1 MVTVW
6 VWNILMYTNQSC
18 ILGTKAIFQTFSSPM
33 MTLKEFKR
41 CTQVSL
47 LVFCY
52 DMSYVMTRQGGVG
65 TTSVTARRT
74 PFEVRFFSS
83 NLQYIALAS
92 FVKHMREKD
101 ENQTQNS
108 LSLKTSAHGVH

>member
-1 MVTVW
+1 
-6 VWNILMYTNQSC
+6 
-18 ILGTKAIFQTFSSPM
+18 
-33 MTLKEFKR
+33 
-41 CTQVSL
+41 
-47 LVFCY
+47 
-52 DMSYVMTRQGGVG
+52 MTRQGGVG

-92 FVKHMREKD
+92 FAKHMREKD

-108 LSLKTSAHGVH
+108 LSKRLLMVFTKQSLFLHLLMPFTATTVTTIFYYTEMAKLKRVIIKQELTNMTF